1 MANCD
6 SGNQTLDPYQN
17 ILDSVDKATSTLELQ
32 SKEILPDV
40 NIFTGLGDAFP
51 PSSISPSNVVNDAL
65 DQMTADALCAG
76 ATDLAPINNLAEDCL
91 NLALSGVRKYLNDM
105 LQNMEDGI
113 DLIADVLALPESTLM
128 KQFQKLWKLCDNI
141 TGLIGSLDKK
151 IQCVSLS
158 DQADKY
164 AAQIDALNGRVT
176 QVTGDLKLADDG
188 SFDPD
193 TLMSGFQSE
202 LKDNINSYKT
212 RSDNLQKEIQD
223 NVANTVDTAT
233 TTTPKRYY

>member
-1 MANCD
+1 
-6 SGNQTLDPYQN
+6 
-17 ILDSVDKATSTLELQ
+17 
-32 SKEILPDV
+32 
-40 NIFTGLGDAFP
+40 
-51 PSSISPSNVVNDAL
+51 
-65 DQMTADALCAG
+65 
-76 ATDLAPINNLAEDCL
+76 
-91 NLALSGVRKYLNDM
+91 
-105 LQNMEDGI
+105 MEDGI